1 MKKQSNWTLVQH
13 WYKNIDT
20 MLTKCQY
27 PFQNN
32 IVNINYDAAN
42 TINTYIFLLK
52 TNVRNY
58 KFGIKK
64 NQFRK

>member
-13 WYKNIDT
+13 WYNAYKMSIS
-20 MLTKCQY
+20 KAV
-27 PFQNN
+27 FQNN
-32 IVNINYDAAN
+32 IVNINYDVAN